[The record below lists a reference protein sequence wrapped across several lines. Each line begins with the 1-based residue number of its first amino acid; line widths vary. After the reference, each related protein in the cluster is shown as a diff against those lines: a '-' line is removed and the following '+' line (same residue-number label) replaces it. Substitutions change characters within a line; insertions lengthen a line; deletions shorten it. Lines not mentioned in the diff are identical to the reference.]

1 MSKNITKDE
10 VDCDNPEA
18 GQFIAIDDLRRKDIK
33 LSSQNI
39 NNS

>member
-18 GQFIAIDDLRRKDIK
+18 GHFIAIDDLK